1 MVGQQDIWF
10 LAGKH
15 LDMGKESQVS
25 QSDDLDKA
33 LKWVDQCTHWET
45 SWAEL
50 PWGEGGQGAH
60 MGEGVRESTPQ
71 KLSFETQKSPK
82 HLLLS
87 RRAQVLIRILISWS
101 RN

>member
-15 LDMGKESQVS
+15 LDMEKESQIS
-25 QSDDLDKA
+25 QSDNLDKA

-50 PWGEGGQGAH
+50 PWGGRGG
-60 MGEGVRESTPQ
+60 GEATLDKVVSYD
-71 KLSFETQKSPK
+71 
-82 HLLLS
+82 
-87 RRAQVLIRILISWS
+87 
-101 RN
+101 